1 MMYTNPLVVALM
13 VSAAAAAGSWELPMA
28 LMNAGGG
35 DIAPKR
41 HTGGASARRQAKKRR
56 NIRARSKKK

>member
-1 MMYTNPLVVALM
+1 MMHTNNPLVAAL
-13 VSAAAAAGSWELPMA
+13 VLSAAAGSWEIPMS

-41 HTGGASARRQAKKRR
+41 HTGGAAARRQAKKRR
-56 NIRARSKKK
+56 NVRARSKKK